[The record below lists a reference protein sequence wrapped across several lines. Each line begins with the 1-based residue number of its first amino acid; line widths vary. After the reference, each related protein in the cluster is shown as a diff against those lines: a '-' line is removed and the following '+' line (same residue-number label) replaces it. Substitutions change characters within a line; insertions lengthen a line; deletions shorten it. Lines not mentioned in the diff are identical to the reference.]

1 MSGGAVIIGAGQ
13 GGFQAAASLRMEG
26 YDGPVK
32 LIGDEPYPPYQR
44 PPLSKEFLA
53 GTRDEAGL
61 WFRPDA
67 FFETQDIA
75 LRTGVRAETLH
86 LPERM
91 VELSGGEKL
100 PYDHLILATGAR
112 TKTLPVEGCGLK
124 GVLELRGL
132 GDARALKAALGRA
145 KRAAVIGGGYIG
157 LEVAAA
163 ARKAGLPVT
172 VIEAQHRVLA
182 RVAPPEISGFFQ
194 RLHAE
199 KGVQIELSAAVTH
212 IVGEGGSARGIE
224 LADGRVI
231 EADLVVIG
239 IGVTPNVE
247 LAERAGLAVD
257 DGIVVD
263 ERLRTAAPDVYAI
276 GDCAKFPCRAAGGEA
291 RLESVQNAA
300 DQGRAVARQI
310 TGKGAPYAETP
321 WFWTIQFDVRLQ
333 TAGLPVDYDQVVAR
347 GDPEGAAFSLFY
359 YRGGKLVCVDS
370 VDQPAEHM
378 AARMMLTKSLNPP
391 VELAGDAEA
400 DLRGWIKAQG

>member
-1 MSGGAVIIGAGQ
+1 MNGGAVIIGAGQ

-26 YDGPVK
+26 YEGPVT
-32 LIGDEPYPPYQR
+32 LIGEEPYGPYQR
-44 PPLSKEFLA
+44 PPLSKEYLA
-53 GTRDEAGL
+53 GTKDETGL

-67 FFETQDIA
+67 FFEAQGIS
-75 LRTGVRAETLH
+75 LRTGVRADALH

-100 PYDHLILATGAR
+100 AYDHLVLATGAR
-112 TKTLPVEGCGLK
+112 TKTLPVEGCGLD

-132 GDARALKAALGRA
+132 DDARALKAALGSA

-172 VIEAQHRVLA
+172 VVEAQHRILS
-182 RVAPPEISGFFQ
+182 RVAPQEISDFFQ

-199 KGVQIELSAAVTH
+199 KGVEIELSAAVTH
-212 IVGEGGSARGIE
+212 IVGEGGRARGVE

-239 IGVTPNVE
+239 IGVVPNIE
-247 LAERAGLAVD
+247 LAEKAGLAVD

-263 ERLRTAAPDVYAI
+263 ENLKTAAPDVYAI

-300 DQGRAVARQI
+300 DQGRAVAKQI
-310 TGKGAPYAETP
+310 TGKGAPYGDTP

-333 TAGLPVDYDQVVAR
+333 TAGLPFDYDRVVSR

-359 YRGGKLVCVDS
+359 YRGDRLVCVDS

-378 AARMMLTKSLNPP
+378 AARMMLTKGLNPP
-391 VELAGDAEA
+391 AELAGDAEA